1 MNTQR
6 KMPISPSQGT
16 EYFWDKQEA
25 EQFVSDLLARY
36 PEMPYMTHGY
46 IIEIPGNVTNK
57 TTYKVLYRVGSS
69 D

>member
-16 EYFWDKQEA
+16 EFFWDKQEA

-36 PEMPYMTHGY
+36 PEMPYMTHAS
-46 IIEIPGNVTNK
+46 ILEMDGNETANA
-57 TTYKVLYRVGSS
+57 YRVRYFVGSA

>member
-6 KMPISPSQGT
+6 KMPISPSQGA
-16 EYFWDKQEA
+16 EYFLNKQEA

-36 PEMPYMTHGY
+36 PEMPYMTHAS
-46 IIEIPGNVTNK
+46 ILEIDGNATARKYYQVR
-57 TTYKVLYRVGSS
+57 YFVGSA

>member
-6 KMPISPSQGT
+6 KMPISPSQGA
-16 EYFWDKQEA
+16 EYFLNKQEA

-36 PEMPYMTHGY
+36 PEMPYMTHAS
-46 IIEIPGNVTNK
+46 ILEIDGNETAK
-57 TTYKVLYRVGSS
+57 AYRVRYFVGSA